1 MKTLLNDITFK
12 VTSNFFSSNFYTE
25 IFKLHHKL
33 FKITLASQTLG
44 FEFVI

>member
-1 MKTLLNDITFK
+1 MKTILNDI
-12 VTSNFFSSNFYTE
+12 NFQVISNFYIE